1 MLKYRQICTS
11 GPSAKLGK
19 IQMPAK
25 NSDIAVHDI
34 CFIPGFVT
42 ARDEDRTIILI
53 TTYKP
58 ASGMQLATPM
68 LSPAHPPP

>member
-1 MLKYRQICTS
+1 MPQYRQICST
-11 GPSAKLGK
+11 GPSPKLGK

-25 NSDIAVHDI
+25 NSDIVVHDI

-42 ARDEDRTIILI
+42 VRDEGRTIILI
-53 TTYKP
+53 TKYKA

-68 LSPAHPPP
+68 LSPAHPPS